1 MIHVGTDSKIDY
13 WHIIGKGC

>member
-1 MIHVGTDSKIDY
+1 MVHVGTDSKIDY